1 MEHTFPEV
9 LGLNLILEAI
19 SFNRAADGSRTG
31 IRSYVNKI
39 TFLHLAS
46 SSLPMLHSL
55 WPLLGGKNHNKIGK
69 KYILGNIS
77 TNRLFQGSFSP
88 QILIF
93 FLEAATEINIQNL
106 PQSFDSFFNHQSSR
120 KTGCTVSCLCHCHV
134 RLWGSAK
141 TTSKFPDSI
150 WISTSN

>member
-55 WPLLGGKNHNKIGK
+55 WLLLGGKNHNKIGK

-77 TNRLFQGSFSP
+77 TNRIFQGSFSP
-88 QILIF
+88 QFLIF
-93 FLEAATEINIQNL
+93 FFLKQLQKSTFKTCHRALILFLIINQAGRQDALCHVCVIVMWGFGDL
-106 PQSFDSFFNHQSSR
+106 LKPHQSFQIQF
-120 KTGCTVSCLCHCHV
+120 G
-134 RLWGSAK
+134 
-141 TTSKFPDSI
+141 
-150 WISTSN
+150 